1 MGDKCQ
7 SLHNAP
13 PLPQIPVPLRAAHFW
28 HQRNADAF
36 ARPSA
41 VIVLRERASTLAP
54 RSRRRGASPDR
65 RVQLVDSAP
74 PLASGPHTSVHQS
87 QQFNRSGFSGH
98 LGGEETFVR
107 NHPDIRPGEALV
119 CDKKHAGTTFWAQSK
134 FAAGVEQWRQLSD
147 MPLQKRQPTRT
158 RGGLHG
164 HGPVGILTAARMV
177 GFPTSGPPADPY
189 FRSASSTSMRSS
201 LDGHAVPISLPE
213 IGRTRKRE
221 RAGPLDIRRFSKN
234 GRGTRPIV
242 SSLARLEG
250 HSLLMAGLTP
260 RSGNE
265 V

>member
-7 SLHNAP
+7 SLHNTP
-13 PLPQIPVPLRAAHFW
+13 PQIPVPLRAAHFW

-41 VIVLRERASTLAP
+41 VMVLRERASTLAP

-65 RVQLVDSAP
+65 RVQLVDSAAP
-74 PLASGPHTSVHQS
+74 PAPGPHTSVHQS
-87 QQFNRSGFSGH
+87 QQFDRSGFSVR

-134 FAAGVEQWRQLSD
+134 FTSGVEQWRQLSD
-147 MPLQKRQPTRT
+147 MPLQKQQRTRT
-158 RGGLHG
+158 RDGLHG
-164 HGPVGILTAARMV
+164 HGPVGILSGA
-177 GFPTSGPPADPY
+177 TSGTPADPY

-213 IGRTRKRE
+213 IGRTTKRE

-250 HSLLMAGLTP
+250 RSLLMAGLTP
-260 RSGNE
+260 RNGND